1 MRSVANMI
9 GNHPNGIIAWA
20 RSRRTNGS
28 LEAIN
33 GLFQAARRRARGCT
47 GFSTIRTVIFL
58 IAGELDFTTIN
69 PFCR

>member
-1 MRSVANMI
+1 MEPMRSVANMI

-33 GLFQAARRRARGCT
+33 GLFQVTRRRARGCT
-47 GFSTIRTVIFL
+47 GLYHLRTVIFM
-58 IAGELDFTTIN
+58 IAGELDFTPI
-69 PFCR
+69 